1 MIVCSQCGYK
11 RCPKAHDHN
20 FKCTSSNDPAQTGN
34 FDSNTIMGTARQ
46 ISGRQANDTQEIA
59 ARMNINKEEYK
70 SGDQEPLIQTTKE

>member
-1 MIVCSQCGYK
+1 
-11 RCPKAHDHN
+11 
-20 FKCTSSNDPAQTGN
+20 
-34 FDSNTIMGTARQ
+34 MGTARQ